1 MNTDPLL
8 ILPFLILPLFGGYSA
23 FPRVLPFFLSPSF
36 LMNEHTHIDK
46 KFKMKLD
53 KQHLSRPALQA
64 VQRDI
69 YQVSASSSFSPT
81 SNIQRQPFS
90 RRVIASEKKK
100 NSSSPSSS
108 SSAAAAAKFVF
119 QSRKKIN
126 CNEIS
131 MTQKKE

>member
-1 MNTDPLL
+1 
-8 ILPFLILPLFGGYSA
+8 
-23 FPRVLPFFLSPSF
+23 
-36 LMNEHTHIDK
+36 
-46 KFKMKLD
+46 MKLD

-100 NSSSPSSS
+100 NSSSSSSS
-108 SSAAAAAKFVF
+108 SSAAAAAAKYVF